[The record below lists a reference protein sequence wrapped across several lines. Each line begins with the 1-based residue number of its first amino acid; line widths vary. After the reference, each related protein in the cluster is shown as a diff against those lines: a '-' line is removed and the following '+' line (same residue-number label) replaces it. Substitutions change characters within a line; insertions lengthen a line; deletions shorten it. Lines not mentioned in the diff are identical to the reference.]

1 MKKMKNTTDCLPN
14 VSDYQENSY
23 KCNKCRDMMFII
35 QEDETAKPCECRAI
49 RIAEDK
55 LKASGVSE

>member
-49 RIAEDK
+49 RIA
-55 LKASGVSE
+55 

>member
-1 MKKMKNTTDCLPN
+1 MKRMKSTTDCLKN
-14 VSDYQENSY
+14 ATDYQENSY

-35 QEDETAKPCECRAI
+35 QEDGTAKACVCRAV

-55 LKASGVSE
+55 LKASGVS